1 MANSQP
7 FQKASLPMP
16 SFPNS
21 VRTAGFILLALLA
34 YFVFRGVTRAPAET
48 ILTDQSAEASADEAA
63 LPEVIVNPATIS
75 PRQIVVAL
83 KGSSE
88 PDREVTVRSETMGT
102 VINANVAEGSLVGQ
116 GTVLCGLDVESRAA
130 RIAEAE
136 AAVAAARLDYDA
148 ARQLEEKGWTTSNRA
163 AATKATL
170 DGAEAALA
178 AAKIEIGKTR
188 ITAPFKGIFETRM
201 AERGDFL
208 SVGAACGRLVDL
220 DPIVVAVDATEAQL
234 SAIDTSEL
242 VDVSFATG
250 LETAGTVRF
259 VARTANPQT
268 RTFRVEIEIP
278 NEDAKIA
285 AGLTATVRLKLGQVP
300 AILTTPATLVLHD
313 DGRVGVRYVDTTDHV
328 QFAEVSIVDDAPD
341 GIWITGIPE
350 GVNLLAA
357 GQDYLKEG
365 VKVSTRLGEGY

>member
-1 MANSQP
+1 MP
-7 FQKASLPMP
+7 SLPT
-16 SFPNS
+16 S

-48 ILTDQSAEASADEAA
+48 IPADQSAEASEDEAA

-163 AATKATL
+163 AATKASL

-234 SAIDTSEL
+234 SAIDSSEL

-250 LETAGTVRF
+250 LQTAGQVRY
-259 VARTANPQT
+259 VASTANPQT

-278 NEDAKIA
+278 NPDAQIA

-300 AILTTPATLVLHD
+300 AILPTPATLVLHD
-313 DGRVGVRYVDTTDHV
+313 DGRVGVRYVDATAHV
-328 QFAEVSIVDDAPD
+328 QFAEVSIVDDATD